1 MSASPHIL
9 LAEDD
14 NAVATVIQASLEGA
28 GYRVALAETRAA
40 RDSMLAREA
49 YDLLIT
55 DVVFP
60 DGNGFD
66 TLTDALA
73 HTADCSVIV
82 VSAQNT
88 LDTAIRAARLGSY
101 DYLPKP
107 FDLDVLLKTAAA
119 AMHREPAA
127 AEPSQES
134 DGSEQLLIGRAPPM
148 QALYRV
154 IARLADNDLAVL
166 IGGESG
172 TGKELVARAIHQ
184 SGQRSQRPFVAINMA
199 AIPRDLVESELF
211 GHEKG
216 AFTGANSRTEGRFGQ
231 AEGGTLFLDEIG
243 DMPLDAQTRL
253 LRVLQSGE
261 YSSVGGTEVRRSDV
275 RIIAASHRSLPDLV
289 VEGRFREDLFYRLNV
304 VPVAVPA
311 LRERRGDIAALCRH
325 FLVGAQDR
333 GLPAKT
339 ITAAALKLIERQD
352 WPGNVRELENFV
364 YRMCVLA
371 RGDTIGVSDIRA
383 QFATPTDEPSDDTD
397 GIDSAI
403 SRWLADR
410 PPSITGALY
419 DDLLVRIE
427 RPLFEYVLGETGG
440 NQLRAAERLGINRN
454 TLRKRL
460 ARHDLP

>member
-1 MSASPHIL
+1 
-9 LAEDD
+9 
-14 NAVATVIQASLEGA
+14 
-28 GYRVALAETRAA
+28 
-40 RDSMLAREA
+40 
-49 YDLLIT
+49 
-55 DVVFP
+55 
-60 DGNGFD
+60 
-66 TLTDALA
+66 
-73 HTADCSVIV
+73 
-82 VSAQNT
+82 
-88 LDTAIRAARLGSY
+88 
-101 DYLPKP
+101 
-107 FDLDVLLKTAAA
+107 
-119 AMHREPAA
+119 
-127 AEPSQES
+127 
-134 DGSEQLLIGRAPPM
+134 
-148 QALYRV
+148 
-154 IARLADNDLAVL
+154 
-166 IGGESG
+166 
-172 TGKELVARAIHQ
+172 
-184 SGQRSQRPFVAINMA
+184 
-199 AIPRDLVESELF
+199 
-211 GHEKG
+211 
-216 AFTGANSRTEGRFGQ
+216 
-231 AEGGTLFLDEIG
+231 LFLDEIG

-289 VEGRFREDLFYRLNV
+289 AEGRISEDLFYRLNV

-325 FLVGAQDR
+325 FLAGAQDR

-339 ITAAALKLIERQD
+339 ITAAALKLTERQD

-383 QFATPTDEPSDDTD
+383 QFATPTDEPSDDSD

>member
-1 MSASPHIL
+1 MSGSPHIL

-40 RDSMLAREA
+40 RDAMLAGAA

-66 TLTDALA
+66 TLADALA
-73 HTADCSVIV
+73 NTDGCSVIV

-107 FDLDVLLKTAAA
+107 FDLDELLKTTAA
-119 AMHREPAA
+119 AMHREASA
-127 AEPSQES
+127 AEPAQDP
-134 DGSEQLLIGRAPPM
+134 DGGEQLLIGRTPPM

-184 SGQRSQRPFVAINMA
+184 SGQRAQRPFVAINMA

-211 GHEKG
+211 GHERG
-216 AFTGANSRTEGRFGQ
+216 AFTGANARTEGRFGQ

-261 YSSVGGTEVRRSDV
+261 YSPVGGSEVRRSDV

-289 VEGRFREDLFYRLNV
+289 AEGRFREDLFYRLNV

-311 LRERRGDIAALCRH
+311 LRERRGDIAGLCRH
-325 FLVGAQDR
+325 FMVGAQDR

-339 ITAAALKLIERQD
+339 ISAAALKLIERQD

-371 RGDTIGVSDIRA
+371 RGDTFGVSDVRA
-383 QFATPTDEPSDDTD
+383 QFVTATDESGGDVD
-397 GIDSAI
+397 GIDGAI
-403 SRWLADR
+403 AGWLADR
-410 PPSITGALY
+410 APSATGALY
-419 DDLLVRIE
+419 DDLLARIE

>member
-1 MSASPHIL
+1 MTGSACIL

-14 NAVATVIQASLEGA
+14 NAVATVIRASLEGA
-28 GYRVALAETRAA
+28 GYDVDLAETRGERDA
-40 RDSMLAREA
+40 RLASER

-66 TLTDALA
+66 TLADAIQA
-73 HTADCSVIV
+73 ASDFPVIV

-107 FDLDVLLKTAAA
+107 FDLDELLQTVAA
-119 AMHREPAA
+119 AMDRETKS
-127 AEPSQES
+127 AEHAPDPE
-134 DGSEQLLIGRAPPM
+134 GAEQLLIGRAPPM
-148 QALYRV
+148 QALYRI

-184 SGQRSQRPFVAINMA
+184 AGGRAQRPFVAINMA

-261 YSSVGGTEVRRSDV
+261 YSPVGSATLHKSNV

-289 VEGRFREDLFYRLNV
+289 TEGRFREDLFYRLNV

-311 LRERRGDIAALCRH
+311 LRERRGDIAGLCRH
-325 FLVGAQDR
+325 FIAQALDR
-333 GLPAKT
+333 ELPAKT
-339 ITAAALKLIERQD
+339 ITVAAMRLIERQA
-352 WPGNVRELENFV
+352 WPGNVRELENFI

-371 RGDTIGVSDIRA
+371 RGDTIGVSDVRS
-383 QFATPTDEPSDDTD
+383 QFAVSGHATNDHIAEL
-397 GIDSAI
+397 DSAI
-403 SRWLADR
+403 GLWLNQRGADA
-410 PPSITGALY
+410 PGALY
-419 DDLLVRIE
+419 DDLVARVE
-427 RPLFEYVLGETGG
+427 RPLFDYILGETGG
-440 NQLRAAERLGINRN
+440 NQVRAAQRLGINRN

-460 ARHDLP
+460 ARHDLL

>member
-1 MSASPHIL
+1 MTGPPRIL

-14 NAVATVIQASLEGA
+14 SSVATVIQASLEGA
-28 GYRVALAETRAA
+28 DYSVDLAQTRDERDA
-40 RDSMLAREA
+40 RLANER

-55 DVVFP
+55 DVAFP
-60 DGNGFD
+60 DGDGFD
-66 TLTDALA
+66 TLAGALSTG
-73 HTADCSVIV
+73 HHCPVIV

-107 FDLDVLLKTAAA
+107 FDLDELLQTVAA
-119 AMHREPAA
+119 AMHRESAPAERA
-127 AEPSQES
+127 PEPAY
-134 DGSEQLLIGRAPPM
+134 DEQLLIGRAPSM

-172 TGKELVARAIHQ
+172 SGKELVARAIHQ
-184 SGQRSQRPFVAINMA
+184 SGRRAQRPFVAINMA

-216 AFTGANSRTEGRFGQ
+216 AFTGANTRTEGRFGQ

-261 YSSVGGTEVRRSDV
+261 YSPVGGAALRTSDV
-275 RIIAASHRSLPDLV
+275 RIIAASHRSLPELV
-289 VEGRFREDLFYRLNV
+289 EEGRFREDLFYRLNV

-311 LRERRGDIAALCRH
+311 LRERRGDIAGLCHHFIALAKH
-325 FLVGAQDR
+325 R

-339 ITAAALKLIERQD
+339 ITAAAMKLIERQA

-371 RGDTIGVSDIRA
+371 RGDTIGVSDIRPQFSILPNNAPDDDSGVDDAISGWLA
-383 QFATPTDEPSDDTD
+383 QRS
-397 GIDSAI
+397 IDS
-403 SRWLADR
+403 
-410 PPSITGALY
+410 PGALY
-419 DDLLVRIE
+419 DALLARVE

-440 NQLRAAERLGINRN
+440 NQLRAAQRLGINRN

-460 ARHDLP
+460 ARHDLL